1 MKSTKYL
8 IIGNGIAG
16 LSAAK
21 EIRKNDIDG
30 SITMVSSEPYLT
42 YYRLRLTECLYKEFK
57 DEEILVNNEG
67 WYKENNIEVILN
79 KIVEKLD
86 TDNNKI
92 KLDDGMEIEYEK
104 LLLATGSRPFIPP
117 INGKFKQGVLALRT
131 RKDLEYINNYLS
143 GKDNITVIGGGLLG
157 LEAAW
162 ALKQLGKEV
171 NIVEFAPY
179 LLPRQLDEELS
190 RKLEEKLIEEGFKL
204 YLGVAAEEILGD
216 TVANGIKLNNG
227 LEIKTD
233 AILFSVG
240 IRPNLDL
247 IRDTE
252 INFDKGVLVD
262 NNLKTNIDNIFAA
275 GDVIEVNGKVIGLW
289 TSSNEQGKI
298 AGENMTGRSLKYI
311 EPRLFTSLQL
321 GDIKLFSVGN
331 INEYTKIYEYK
342 DTEKDVQHKLFVTDN
357 KLTGAILF
365 GDIKDMGKVK
375 PGVDK
380 KIDINHYLKDNPSFK
395 EIQ

>member
-1 MKSTKYL
+1 MKKVKYL

-21 EIRKNDIDG
+21 EIRKKDANG

-42 YYRLRLTECLYKEFK
+42 YYRLRLTECLYKECN
-57 DEEILVNNEG
+57 EEEMLVNNKE
-67 WYKENNIEVILN
+67 WYEENNIEVILN

-86 TDNNKI
+86 TKNNRI
-92 KLDDGMEIEYEK
+92 RLDDATEIQYGK
-104 LLLATGSRPFIPP
+104 LLIATGSRPFIPP
-117 INGKFKQGVLALRT
+117 VAGKYKQGVLALRT
-131 RKDLEYINNYLS
+131 LKDLNYIKNYFRT
-143 GKDNITVIGGGLLG
+143 KNNITVIGGGLLG

-179 LLPRQLDEELS
+179 ILPRQLDEELS
-190 RKLEEKLIEEGFKL
+190 NKLEDRLIEEGFNL
-204 YLGVAAEEILGD
+204 YLNSQATEILGGI
-216 TVANGIKLNNG
+216 VANGIKLDDG
-227 LEIKTD
+227 SEIKTD

-252 INFDKGVLVD
+252 IEFNKGVIVD
-262 NNLKTNIDNIFAA
+262 KNLKTNIDNIYAA
-275 GDVIEVNGKVIGLW
+275 GDVIEVNGKIIGLW

-298 AGENMTGRSLKYI
+298 AGKNMAGENLNYA
-311 EPRLFTSLQL
+311 EPSPYTSLQL
-321 GDIKLFSVGN
+321 GEIKLFSIGN
-331 INEYTKIYEYK
+331 INEYDEIYEYIW
-342 DTEKDVQHKLFVTDN
+342 EEVHHKLFVKDN
-357 KLTGAILF
+357 ILSGAILF

-375 PGVDK
+375 TGVENKMDIDK
-380 KIDINHYLKDNPSFK
+380 YLEDKPYYNKI
-395 EIQ
+395 